1 MAFNSEQKKAYR
13 QRPEVKAREQDY
25 MAAWRQRPEVKA
37 HARAYMAA
45 WREAKREGEAKP
57 IRRVRQS
64 RGEQQQ
70 LDFVSDAVEKQTD
83 V

>member
-1 MAFNSEQKKAYR
+1 MVFNSEQKKAHR
-13 QRPEVKAREQDY
+13 QRPEVKARERDY
-25 MAAWRQRPEVKA
+25 MAARRQRPEVKA

-45 WREAKREGEAKP
+45 WREAKRQGDGEAV
-57 IRRVRQS
+57 RRVRQS

-70 LDFVSDAVEKQTD
+70 FNFVSDAVEKQTD